1 MHWQWLL
8 TITHQHH
15 NVCACS
21 CEGVVGGRR
30 ERGGRVR
37 VHVHYFMYKVVYHEY
52 FYVVV
57 LCDVCS
63 HLIS

>member
-1 MHWQWLL
+1 MCDVHVVEK
-8 TITHQHH
+8 
-15 NVCACS
+15 VCMR
-21 CEGVVGGRR
+21 GRR

-37 VHVHYFMYKVVYHEY
+37 VHVYYFMYKVVYHEY
-52 FYVVV
+52 CYVVV